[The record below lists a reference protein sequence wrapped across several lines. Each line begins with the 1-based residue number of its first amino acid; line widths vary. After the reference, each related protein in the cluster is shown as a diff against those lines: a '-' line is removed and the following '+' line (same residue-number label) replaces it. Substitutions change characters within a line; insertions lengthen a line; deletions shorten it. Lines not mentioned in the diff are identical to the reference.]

1 MSIVLDERKY
11 AEEII
16 EKGEVGSKPTS
27 TLFLL
32 SKYYRQ
38 NEELSE
44 KKTVQALHS
53 FMAEHYKNYN
63 PVLWEDIIDDIAKK
77 GKKYLLQKI
86 DYIGITQNEI
96 DQISKVTSLKYQ
108 KLLFAML
115 CYAKFY
121 NATSKKNNNWVNTDI
136 KEIYRVARVTV
147 KHRNDKFLYLNDL
160 ETTGLIS
167 FSNKNDNL
175 NMKVNFIDTDGDT
188 VLKITDFR
196 ELGYEYEQYMGENKF
211 IRCSECNLLIK
222 KKTNNQRYC
231 PECATKINIQK
242 QKERDRLKNLDSE
255 NA

>member
-11 AEEII
+11 AEEIL

-38 NEELSE
+38 NKELSE

-77 GKKYLLQKI
+77 GKKYPLQEI
-86 DYIGITQNEI
+86 DHIGITQNEI
-96 DQISKVTSLKYQ
+96 DQIAKVTSLKYQ
-108 KLLFAML
+108 KLLFVML

-136 KEIYRVARVTV
+136 KEIYSCKSYGQT
-147 KHRNDKFLYLNDL
+147 
-160 ETTGLIS
+160 
-167 FSNKNDNL
+167 
-175 NMKVNFIDTDGDT
+175 
-188 VLKITDFR
+188 
-196 ELGYEYEQYMGENKF
+196 
-211 IRCSECNLLIK
+211 
-222 KKTNNQRYC
+222 
-231 PECATKINIQK
+231 
-242 QKERDRLKNLDSE
+242 
-255 NA
+255 

>member
-1 MSIVLDERKY
+1 MSIVLNERKY
-11 AEEII
+11 AEEIL

-38 NEELSE
+38 NKELSE

-77 GKKYLLQKI
+77 GKKYPLQEI
-86 DYIGITQNEI
+86 DHIGITQNEI

-108 KLLFAML
+108 KLLFVML

-160 ETTGLIS
+160 ESTGLIS

-175 NMKVNFIDTDGDT
+175 NMKVNFIDTDGNA

-196 ELGYEYEQYMGENKF
+196 ELGYEYEQYVGENKF
-211 IRCSECNLLIK
+211 IRCKLCQRLVKQKSNRSTYCSEC
-222 KKTNNQRYC
+222 
-231 PECATKINIQK
+231 KIVANAENKRIWDLENRK
-242 QKERDRLKNLDSE
+242 SE
-255 NA
+255 N